1 MLVIPVAW
9 SCADPARF
17 PSAALLVM
25 LMLAIAS
32 DYFDGKVARK
42 MNTASARGQ
51 LFDHTTDF
59 LLVSSGLFGAAYAG
73 LVFPWLPILIVLAFS
88 QYVVDSYFLYRQ
100 KQLRMSFLGRWN
112 GVFYFL
118 PLIVIALMRLEPLAP
133 LTPILNILL
142 LVIVSAL
149 TLSTL
154 ASMLDRALAP
164 MRLSKS

>member
-1 MLVIPVAW
+1 
-9 SCADPARF
+9 
-17 PSAALLVM
+17 M

-32 DYFDGKVARK
+32 DYFDGKAARK
-42 MNTASARGQ
+42 FNTASARGQ

-59 LLVSSGLFGAAYAG
+59 LFVTGGLFGAVYAG
-73 LVFPWLPILIVLAFS
+73 LIYPWLPILIVLAFS

-118 PLIVIALMRLEPLAP
+118 PLIIIALSRLGPMVSIS
-133 LTPILNILL
+133 PILDTLL
-142 LVIVSAL
+142 FVVVLAL

-154 ASMLDRALAP
+154 ASMLDRTIAP
-164 MRLSKS
+164 MRVR